1 MNKTLKAVIMGASA
15 MLAASSTAS
24 AADAPLIERPDFR
37 SQTGVFDIDALEAL
51 GRVSAPCVSPDGKTV
66 LFGIAYESLEQNT
79 SNNELYI
86 LDLSQKGAQPVRIT
100 TSPKS
105 ESGAVWFDGG
115 RRIAFLY
122 HLDRCGQ

>member
-51 GRVSAPCVSPDGKTV
+51 GRVSAP
-66 LFGIAYESLEQNT
+66 
-79 SNNELYI
+79 
-86 LDLSQKGAQPVRIT
+86 
-100 TSPKS
+100 
-105 ESGAVWFDGG
+105 
-115 RRIAFLY
+115 
-122 HLDRCGQ
+122 